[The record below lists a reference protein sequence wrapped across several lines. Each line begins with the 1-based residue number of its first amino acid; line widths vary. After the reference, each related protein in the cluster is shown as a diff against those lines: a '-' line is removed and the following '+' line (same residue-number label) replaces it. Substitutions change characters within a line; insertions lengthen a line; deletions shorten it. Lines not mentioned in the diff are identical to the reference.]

1 MIELQARTRRWGNS
15 IGIALPK
22 DIIRKNRIK
31 ADSYLKIYIPEK
43 QAGIKRNYEFEI
55 SAPVGFE
62 FAETETS
69 IWTYKSADPPGRLVV
84 KLTLKSIPTF
94 QE

>member
-1 MIELQARTRRWGNS
+1 RWGNS

-43 QAGIKRNYEFEI
+43 QAGIKKAFGTLNIKEPTQEI
-55 SAPVGFE
+55 LDRIREGE
-62 FAETETS
+62 
-69 IWTYKSADPPGRLVV
+69 D
-84 KLTLKSIPTF
+84 
-94 QE
+94 